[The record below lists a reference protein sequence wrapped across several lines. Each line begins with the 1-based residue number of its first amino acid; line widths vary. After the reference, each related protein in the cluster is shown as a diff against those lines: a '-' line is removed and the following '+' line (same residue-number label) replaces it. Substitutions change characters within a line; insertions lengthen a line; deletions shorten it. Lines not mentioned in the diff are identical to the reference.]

1 LKINKKTLPN
11 LYIIWKPGLP
21 LKRVQMKTNIESND
35 ELRNKI
41 KKGLDLTFKKLL
53 KSKRQTDGYLVFSEK
68 GKIIKVKARDIP
80 E

>member
-1 LKINKKTLPN
+1 
-11 LYIIWKPGLP
+11 
-21 LKRVQMKTNIESND
+21 VQMKTNIESND

-53 KSKRQTDGYLVFSEK
+53 KSKRQTDGYLVFSEN
-68 GKIIKVKARDIP
+68 GKIKKIKATDIS